1 MRYCSLLVTVAVLS
15 AAACAHGAI
24 IVDASGGGD
33 YLTIQDGINAASE
46 GDSVIVRPG
55 IYAGDGNR
63 NLQFGGTNMTL
74 TSLGN
79 TATTII
85 DCEGEDR
92 AFNLFRS
99 GEDTTCIVRG
109 FTIRDGDAPVSDG
122 GAVLAYDAALTLE
135 ECVIEDCAAPNNG
148 GGVYLA
154 DNTALGGAIVKDCV
168 FRNNHTGARAGGL
181 FVYRGSAKII
191 ACTFEGNWTTGE
203 GHASLGG
210 GAICLDQIDA
220 TTFIASSTFV
230 GNSSV
235 QNASGIHAYPAEDV
249 YVRTS
254 IFAFGDGPAL
264 TSDGSDFAMIDYN
277 ILYENEGGDT
287 YPGDHPDNLVV
298 DPLFCGVTAGDFTL
312 CANSPCLPGVNS
324 WGELVGA
331 YDTGCESCDSP
342 VEDASWGRIKA
353 LWR

>member
-1 MRYCSLLVTVAVLS
+1 VRHCSLLITTAVLC
-15 AAACAHGAI
+15 AAAYAPGAI

-33 YLTIQDGINAASE
+33 YLTIQEGINAASE
-46 GDSVIVRPG
+46 GDSVIVSPG
-55 IYAGDGNR
+55 TYTGVGNR
-63 NLQFGGTNMTL
+63 NLGFGGTNITL

-92 AFNLFRS
+92 AFTLFHT
-99 GEDTTCIVRG
+99 GEDTTCVVSG
-109 FTIRDGDAPVSDG
+109 FTIRNGDAPVSDG
-122 GAVLAYDAALTLE
+122 GAILAYDAALTVE
-135 ECVIEDCAAPNNG
+135 GCVIEDCAAPNNG
-148 GGVYLA
+148 GGIYLA
-154 DNTALGGAIVKDCV
+154 QNTALGGAIVKDCV

-181 FVYRGSAKII
+181 FVYHGSAKII

-203 GHASLGG
+203 GVPSFGG
-210 GAICLDQIDA
+210 GAICFQFVEA
-220 TTFIASSTFV
+220 TTIIASSTFV

-235 QNASGIHAYPAEDV
+235 ENASGIHGDAADDV

-254 IFAFGDGPAL
+254 IFAFGEGPAI
-264 TSDGSDFAMIDYN
+264 TSVESDFAMIDYN

-287 YPGDHPDNLVV
+287 YPGDHPDNFVL
-298 DPLFCGVTAGDFTL
+298 DPLFCDVAGGDFTL
-312 CANSPCLPGVNS
+312 CANSPCLPTVNS

-331 YDTGCESCDSP
+331 YEAGCESCDSP
-342 VEDASWGRIKA
+342 VEDATWGGIKA